1 MNNQSKKLNEMCIAG
16 IICSFF
22 IPILGL
28 ILSII
33 GLNQAKKRNED
44 GNTLAIVGIIVGAI
58 GTLFTIFV
66 ILYAFFAFLFVVSEV
81 EGVRNDVTGIIDDYD
96 SIPEATVKD
105 TLRVKK
111 GTIVEPED
119 FIIECYDEY
128 GCEYE
133 FENPDIVATYTDIG
147 KYRLRIIVSNEIGNS
162 RRYDV
167 TLIVVDNPNLR
178 KYVKYTDS
186 DKGYKMTEIYELEYS
201 DNGKYSLLESGKYTV
216 IEIFENDTY
225 FDEELNKHD
234 GEEGYTFNMEEL
246 KETYVKSIVKV
257 GEGYTV
263 SYDVDIYLTNNG
275 FKEEE

>member
-33 GLNQAKKRNED
+33 GLNQAKKKNED

-201 DNGKYSLLESGKYTV
+201 DNGKYSL
-216 IEIFENDTY
+216 
-225 FDEELNKHD
+225 
-234 GEEGYTFNMEEL
+234 
-246 KETYVKSIVKV
+246 
-257 GEGYTV
+257 
-263 SYDVDIYLTNNG
+263 
-275 FKEEE
+275 